1 MTKHDRFEI
10 IRSLVTHLNYLE
22 DTISKNP
29 LYTREY
35 AYDLMQRN
43 ISITKDLV
51 NRLIEGG

>member
-10 IRSLVTHLNYLE
+10 IRSLVTHLNY
-22 DTISKNP
+22 
-29 LYTREY
+29 TREY
-35 AYDLMQRN
+35 AYDLMRKN